1 MKKCFWFLVL
11 NYLLVLFDVLIYRSN
26 EYSILAL
33 YYIFYPFVLML
44 GVIVEAVFIVKK
56 KWVYA
61 VINAA
66 LGIATVVIADY
77 LGR

>member
-1 MKKCFWFLVL
+1 MKKCLWFLVA
-11 NYLLVLFDVLIYRSN
+11 NYLLVLFDVLIYRSD

-44 GVIVEAVFIVKK
+44 GVVCEVVFFAKK
-56 KWVYA
+56 QWVYA
-61 VINAA
+61 AINAT
-66 LGIATVVIADY
+66 LGITTVVIADY

>member
-1 MKKCFWFLVL
+1 MKKCFWLLVL

-56 KWVYA
+56 QWVYA

>member
-56 KWVYA
+56 QWVYA

>member
-1 MKKCFWFLVL
+1 VKKCFWFLVL

-56 KWVYA
+56 QWAYA

>member
-11 NYLLVLFDVLIYRSN
+11 NYLLVLFDVLIYHSD

-33 YYIFYPFVLML
+33 YYIFYPFALML
-44 GVIVEAVFIVKK
+44 GVIAEAVFIIKRQ
-56 KWVYA
+56 WVYA
-61 VINAA
+61 VINAT
-66 LGIATVVIADY
+66 LGIATIVIADT